1 MLLSQVTQ
9 ITSCSTSAGFQ
20 FVVTGGWH
28 SALSGVLASIV
39 FVAIVF
45 VLTNDPPTEHHRRD
59 WGPSLRILFVTFFV
73 FLVASFLW
81 ATVAGFPATSS
92 DRGTDTA
99 IAVAV
104 QPVLAVPA
112 AWLLSIG
119 AALLF
124 FAISWLVSAYADQR
138 DLSSGVSTTAV
149 TCFRLIAWLTAVE
162 VWIADRD
169 GHPLV
174 GRSRMVVRPDRCCRG
189 RRDLGAV
196 PLRRSHRRSALLEG
210 RPRPPGARRAQRRS
224 RLHRRSGGADGRVL
238 RRHHGSTRGV
248 GPAGG
253 QLVRAGAAVVGSD
266 RSRSARWHCSSP
278 RSRSWPAPSPAHPR
292 SRPTEMGR
300 LTTRRVVDH
309 PIWMAIGR
317 GDVEVV
323 RDSHRGVA
331 RPDPVAGIRV
341 LAAR

>member
-1 MLLSQVTQ
+1 MLLSQVTP

-162 VWIADRD
+162 VWVAIETATRSLAGRGWWYAPAGVAVVAVISVPFLFADRIGGRVSSGADRD
-169 GHPLV
+169 LRVHAEL
-174 GRSRMVVRPDRCCRG
+174 SRALGFIGAAAVLMVAFFAVITGQPEASVLQEGNWCG
-189 RRDLGAV
+189 QGLPWWGAIIALGAM
-196 PLRRSHRRSALLEG
+196 ALF
-210 RPRPPGARRAQRRS
+210 
-224 RLHRRSGGADGRVL
+224 
-238 RRHHGSTRGV
+238 
-248 GPAGG
+248 
-253 QLVRAGAAVVGSD
+253 
-266 RSRSARWHCSSP
+266 
-278 RSRSWPAPSPAHPR
+278 
-292 SRPTEMGR
+292 
-300 LTTRRVVDH
+300 
-309 PIWMAIGR
+309 
-317 GDVEVV
+317 
-323 RDSHRGVA
+323 
-331 RPDPVAGIRV
+331 
-341 LAAR
+341 LAAIAFLARALPCAVAPEARVD